1 MDSITYL
8 ATSWG
13 EMAYA
18 DSGGTGIP
26 LLFLHGTGCDSED
39 WLSVTDN
46 LPNNQHYITP
56 DFRGHGQSSTP
67 TKAFTIYNLADD
79 VLKLVDFIGI
89 DKIILVGHSL
99 GGMVAIAVARNSA
112 SVTGLVLLEGWTSL
126 SSAGSA
132 FDTGRFYGS
141 LSQTEITKI
150 QKKSTETRSRFEQSV
165 WGNFWST
172 VKDFDA
178 YTYLEQASIPIYEVF
193 GGMGRNESTEKKLRI
208 PPNPNIQTI
217 WVENA
222 GHYLPHECPAEVAKI
237 CVDFTETLYG

>member
-8 ATSWG
+8 TTSWG

-39 WLSVTDN
+39 WQSVIDN
-46 LPNNQHYITP
+46 LPSNQRCITL

-67 TKAFTIYNLADD
+67 NKAFTISNLADD
-79 VLKLVDFIGI
+79 VLKLVDFIEI

-99 GGMVAIAVARNSA
+99 GGMVAIAVARSLSN
-112 SVTGLVLLEGWTSL
+112 VVGLVLLEGWTSL

-132 FDTGRFYGS
+132 FDGERFYGT

-165 WGNFWST
+165 WENFWST
-172 VKDFDA
+172 VKEFDA
-178 YTYLEQASIPIYEVF
+178 YTFLENASIPIYEVF
-193 GGMGRNESTEKKLRI
+193 GGMGRNETTEKKLRI
-208 PPNPNIQTI
+208 PPTPNIQTL

-237 CVDFTETLYG
+237 CADFVETL